1 MQVTSSASTVPAS
14 ALASSSSVGASVS
27 VTTSATPTPTLTP
40 TPTPTPHKPDA
51 TKADLESMEIPSDC
65 TVSADARL
73 SNGEFHD
80 KKNHI
85 DVRLVG
91 KPASVDIDGDRIKEQ
106 VSFLNCY
113 TGGNAPLPDFLVVV
127 GRGGRLIASKGLES
141 LNTAAVHG
149 FNGKTVTADG
159 HDIRFTADIT
169 GVPMS
174 GIAKVKGS
182 QLIFDMDPGSW
193 KSANFTMQGYGPAKV
208 GSRIKNMPGARYDD
222 SCGIVRVPGRPRN
235 LDIVPDDSGTVIKH
249 VGTRDP
255 RFHTRSG
262 AHVGMSEKQLRKIYG
277 SALKPVIVGAQS
289 PEDGLA
295 ISSGGHS
302 MAFWLDYEDRHV
314 TTIYVSDGPAGPVS
328 FCDVGYEE
336 DES

>member
-1 MQVTSSASTVPAS
+1 
-14 ALASSSSVGASVS
+14 
-27 VTTSATPTPTLTP
+27 
-40 TPTPTPHKPDA
+40 
-51 TKADLESMEIPSDC
+51 MEIPSDC

-182 QLIFDMDPGSW
+182 QLIFDMDPGPW

-255 RFHTRSG
+255 KFHTRSG

-277 SALKPVIVGAQS
+277 SALKPVTVGSQS
-289 PEDGLA
+289 PTEGLA

-314 TTIYVSDGPAGPVS
+314 TTIYVSDGPAGPIS
-328 FCDVGYEE
+328 YCDDAYKE
-336 DES
+336 DWS